1 MKKIQ
6 HKMEEVVKQMIL
18 ASIRKRL
25 VGWDNIDNLMSN
37 EDLIKQW
44 MTDIMAL
51 GYNNYDVEAA
61 AQDIFDFQSRFTQ
74 VSIEDLR
81 CRVCLSFNRF
91 GEETSAFQQYVE
103 LRDSADEET
112 IKEAV
117 AEELENVKEG
127 EFILA

>member
-1 MKKIQ
+1 
-6 HKMEEVVKQMIL
+6 MEEVVKQMIL

-44 MTDIMAL
+44 MIDIMAL

-61 AQDIFDFQSRFTQ
+61 AQDIFDLQSRFGQ

-81 CRVCLSFNRF
+81 CRICLSLNRF
-91 GEETSAFQQYVE
+91 GDEISAFQKYVE
-103 LRDSADEET
+103 LSESADEKT
-112 IKEAV
+112 IRAAV

>member
-1 MKKIQ
+1 
-6 HKMEEVVKQMIL
+6 MEEEVKQMIL

-51 GYNNYDVEAA
+51 GFDNYDVVAA
-61 AQDIFDFQSRFTQ
+61 AQDIFDLPSLFGQ

-81 CRVCLSFNRF
+81 CRVCLSLNRF
-91 GEETSAFQQYVE
+91 GDEIAAFQKYVE
-103 LRDSADEET
+103 LRESANEEA
-112 IKEAV
+112 IREAV
-117 AEELENVKEG
+117 AQELENVEEG
-127 EFILA
+127 DFILA

>member
-1 MKKIQ
+1 
-6 HKMEEVVKQMIL
+6 MEEQVKQMIL

-25 VGWDNIDNLMSN
+25 VGWENIDNLMSN

-44 MTDIMAL
+44 IIDIMVL
-51 GYNNYDVEAA
+51 GYDKYDVAA
-61 AQDIFDFQSRFTQ
+61 TAQDIFDLQSRFAQ

-81 CRVCLSFNRF
+81 CRVCLSLNRF
-91 GEETSAFQQYVE
+91 GDEISAFQKYVE

-112 IKEAV
+112 IRDAV

>member
-1 MKKIQ
+1 M
-6 HKMEEVVKQMIL
+6 
-18 ASIRKRL
+18 
-25 VGWDNIDNLMSN
+25 
-37 EDLIKQW
+37 
-44 MTDIMAL
+44 
-51 GYNNYDVEAA
+51 EAA

-117 AEELENVKEG
+117 AEELENVKVG